1 MHLWGC
7 TYPHNEK
14 EPMADFEDLANIHA
28 VLFDLDGTLMDS
40 ESLTD
45 CAIPNLLATHH
56 IAAELELSEFH
67 GISWQAVAARL
78 QQLFPALASIDVT
91 NWLEAHCAQLTEQQA
106 PALIP
111 GSRQAFL
118 QASAQMPVAI
128 VTGSNAATVE
138 AYLERSQLKEACSFY
153 ISNERYK
160 HSKPDPES
168 YLMAARHLGL
178 APEKC
183 LVFEDSTAGLHAAA
197 AAGMPAIAITH
208 AAADPAP
215 GLARH
220 SLSDYTLLPDDFFL
234 RIRAVSAKL
243 Q

>member
-1 MHLWGC
+1 MDNFSDI
-7 TYPHNEK
+7 T
-14 EPMADFEDLANIHA
+14 NIQA

-45 CAIPNLLATHH
+45 CAITNLLATHH
-56 IAAELELSEFH
+56 ITAETNASEFH
-67 GISWQAVAARL
+67 GISWQAVADRL
-78 QQLFPALASIDVT
+78 QELFPALASIDVT
-91 NWLEAHCAQLTEQQA
+91 DWLEAHCAQLIEQQA
-106 PALIP
+106 PDLIP

-138 AYLERSQLKEACSFY
+138 AYLERSQLKKACSFY

-160 HSKPDPES
+160 HSKPDPEC

-178 APEKC
+178 APHTC
-183 LVFEDSTAGLHAAA
+183 LVFEDSQAGLRAAA
-197 AAGMPAIAITH
+197 SAGMPAIAITH
-208 AAADPAP
+208 AAAEPAP
-215 GLARH
+215 GLARY

-234 RIRAVSAKL
+234 RIRTAVTAL